1 MIQREDLR
9 AALYPMQS
17 YDDLSRRGREA
28 FAYRFINECFNYTM
42 PEMVNYVGRVLGE
55 DLHGRYDA
63 WCKDLVRT
71 FHRMEEAG
79 VSDVRDLVEQV
90 DTPGLFEAFAIS
102 AGMDPENVISGLKFL
117 AYWFIPMKKPIRQ
130 LVRPDSSL
138 LGAIE
143 KLRLAGMRCNLDLLE
158 NGRSA
163 QARRDLAAR
172 AGVGEPETHELVNR
186 ADFSRM
192 PWASA
197 ATISNILGAGYGS
210 IASLAG
216 ADLEQVSA
224 NFFRYGQSIGKNLKF
239 GNEIES
245 SHRIAQIVPR
255 VLND

>member
-1 MIQREDLR
+1 MIQWEELR
-9 AALYPMQS
+9 AALYPIQS

-28 FAYRFINECFNYTM
+28 FAYRFVNECFNFSM
-42 PEMVNYVGRVLGE
+42 PELVAYAGRVLGE
-55 DLHGRYDA
+55 DTHGRYDA
-63 WCKDLVRT
+63 WCKDLMRI
-71 FHRMEEAG
+71 FRRMEEAG
-79 VSDVRDLVEQV
+79 VADVRDLLEQV
-90 DTPGLFEAFAIS
+90 DTPGLFEGFTIS

-138 LGAIE
+138 LGVIE
-143 KLRLAGMRCNLDLLE
+143 KLRLAGMRFNLDLLE

-163 QARRDLAAR
+163 QARRELAAR
-172 AGVGEPETHELVNR
+172 AGVGEAETHELVNR

-197 ATISNILGAGYGS
+197 ATISNILGAGYAS

-216 ADLEQVSA
+216 ADLTVVSA

-245 SHRIAQIVPR
+245 NHRIAQIVPV
-255 VLND
+255 VLRD

>member
-1 MIQREDLR
+1 MIQWEDLR
-9 AALYPMQS
+9 AALYPIQS

-28 FAYRFINECFNYTM
+28 FAYRFVNECFNFSM
-42 PEMVNYVGRVLGE
+42 PEMVNYVQRMLGE
-55 DLHGRYDA
+55 DLRGRYDA
-63 WCKDLVRT
+63 WCKDLVRI
-71 FHRMEEAG
+71 FHRMGEAG
-79 VSDVRDLVEQV
+79 VSDVRDLLEQV
-90 DTPGLFEAFAIS
+90 DTPGLFEGFTIH

-117 AYWFIPMKKPIRQ
+117 AYWFMPMKKPIRQ

-143 KLRLAGMRCNLDLLE
+143 KLRLAGMRFNLDLLE

-163 QARRDLAAR
+163 QARRELTAR
-172 AGVGEPETHELVNR
+172 AGVGESQTCEMVNR

-197 ATISNILGAGYGS
+197 ATISNILGAGYAS
-210 IASLAG
+210 IAGLAA

-224 NFFRYGQSIGKNLKF
+224 DFFRYGASIGKNLKF

-245 SHRIAQIVPR
+245 SHRIARIVPV
-255 VLND
+255 VLRD